1 MEVAWPEAHVLGGL
15 AIPQLG
21 ADAGGLRER
30 ECPRAGPGSGLLS
43 RVVTG
48 SSPVSTSDSSVLQG
62 LMAQRPA
69 HVWYSSSQHFLNPV
83 LWVKSTD
90 AQDTVSYSRNSTPQ
104 S

>member
-1 MEVAWPEAHVLGGL
+1 MG
-15 AIPQLG
+15 
-21 ADAGGLRER
+21 
-30 ECPRAGPGSGLLS
+30 PRAGPGSGLVS